1 MEPSTDEFDRGPIYA
16 LGIDVGSSNVK
27 TVLVDEPGSVVAA
40 TTRPLTTV
48 HDGDTVT
55 QDPGRLWQAVR
66 DSIVEIVRSHP
77 EEGALISDIGV
88 CSQYSSVVAVDGNG
102 VPVSPIIM
110 YMDRRGTE
118 ACWAIMEKHPEAFE
132 TFVERHGIP
141 PIGAG
146 LTLSH
151 ILSIEHDQHE
161 VDRSAATYLEVMD
174 FVNLLLTGRAAATQ
188 ATMFAAQ
195 VCDNRLIGTT
205 SYDADLVEMTGINA
219 NRLPELL
226 NLGMT
231 VGVVREPVANKL
243 GLPRHVKVRV
253 GMNDTQAAAFATGVL
268 APSRDADADAGDT
281 IGSGDH
287 PGHRIGAMIGTTGV
301 IVDAAPG
308 HKVDLE
314 RQVLTMPSPLPGR
327 HLVMAENGLA
337 GRSVE
342 QFLTLMGIRAFE
354 SGDFEGSLQRS
365 APGAGGVLFMPW
377 FSGSMSPAE
386 DASIRG
392 GVLGLSLTTTRD
404 DLVRAAVEGT
414 ALNLGWL
421 LPAVEELTGSHADRI
436 TFAGGAARSPG
447 WAQVLADVVQRPVDV
462 PSHPELAA
470 AVATARVAIAKSL
483 RQDPAAIV
491 PDIVASYE
499 PDPSVAELYRN
510 SQKAFIA
517 AFSQNRGICEDLGHG

>member
-1 MEPSTDEFDRGPIYA
+1 MDRGPIHA

-27 TVLVDEPGSVVAA
+27 TVLVDEHGVLLAS
-40 TTRPLTTV
+40 TTRPLTTT
-48 HDGDTVT
+48 HDGDAVT
-55 QDPGRLWQAVR
+55 QDPAGLWKAVR
-66 DSIVEIVRSHP
+66 DSVVEIVRSNP
-77 EEGALISDIGV
+77 EEAATISDIGV

-110 YMDRRGTE
+110 YMDRRGTG
-118 ACWAIMEKHPEAFE
+118 ACWAIMEKYPEAFE

-151 ILSIEHDQHE
+151 ILSIENDQHD
-161 VDRSAATYLEVMD
+161 VNRSAATYLEVMD

-195 VCDNRLIGTT
+195 VCDNRLVGTT
-205 SYDADLVEMTGINA
+205 SYDTELVEMAGINA

-231 VGVVREPVANKL
+231 VGVVREPVAKKL

-268 APSRDADADAGDT
+268 SPTDTVAGPDV
-281 IGSGDH
+281 DRAE
-287 PGHRIGAMIGTTGV
+287 GHRVGMMIGTTAV
-301 IVDAAPG
+301 IVDTAPG
-308 HKVDLE
+308 HKVDLDH
-314 RQVLTMPSPLPGR
+314 QVLTMPSPLPGR

-342 QFLTLMGIRAFE
+342 QFLSLMGIRAFE
-354 SGDFEGSLQRS
+354 GGDFEGSLRRS
-365 APGAGGVLFMPW
+365 APGAGGLLFMPW

-392 GVLGLSLTTTRD
+392 GVLGMSLTTTRD

-421 LPAVEELTGSHADRI
+421 LPAVEELTGSRAERI
-436 TFAGGAARSPG
+436 TFAGGAACSAG
-447 WAQVLADVVQRPVDV
+447 WAQILADVLQRPVDV
-462 PSHPELAA
+462 LANPELAA
-470 AVATARVAIAKSL
+470 ATATARVAIAKSL
-483 RQDPAAIV
+483 REDPASIS
-491 PDIVASYE
+491 PDVVSSYE
-499 PDPSVAELYRN
+499 PDRSLADLYRN
-510 SQKAFIA
+510 SQEQFIA